1 MTNDGTNDTVCV
13 DFTRARLKYSTE
25 MLHTETRALFAY
37 WDRLRGDRGV
47 PFRTEI
53 DPRDMDCDARYLFI
67 LESLGNGNIRFRL
80 AGSAIGDAFGMELR
94 GMSIRAIMEG
104 KSRQN
109 ISALVEE
116 VLDEPGVGY
125 ARLIEDNEPAT
136 NWEMV
141 LLPLK
146 SDFGSVNR
154 VIGALHPIS
163 GTPSQA
169 GVNVSS
175 LRFVVD
181 EMSIRPVSHPAPSLQ
196 AEEEEPVR
204 AFAEPMTAFEGPDQP
219 MRLRSIEG
227 GRDLT
232 DPGFV
237 TARSRSHLR
246 VVSDE

>member
-1 MTNDGTNDTVCV
+1 MTEDGTSDTVCV
-13 DFTRARLKYSTE
+13 DFSRARLKYSTD

-37 WDRLRGDRGV
+37 WDRLRGDRDV

-53 DPRDMDCDARYLFI
+53 DPRDMECDARYLFI

-125 ARLIEDNEPAT
+125 ARLIEDSDLAT
-136 NWEMV
+136 NWEML

-154 VIGALHPIS
+154 VIGALHPVS
-163 GTPSQA
+163 GAPSQA
-169 GVNVSS
+169 GVDVSS

-181 EMSIRPVSHPAPSLQ
+181 DMSIRPVSHPAPNMDTS
-196 AEEEEPVR
+196 EEPAR
-204 AFAEPMTAFEGPDQP
+204 AFAEPMTPFEGPDQP
-219 MRLRSIEG
+219 ARLKSIEG
-227 GRDLT
+227 GRDRTDLT
-232 DPGFV
+232 MEP
-237 TARSRSHLR
+237 ARSRPQLR
-246 VVSDE
+246 IVKDE

>member
-13 DFTRARLKYSTE
+13 DFSRARLNHSTD

-37 WDRLRGDRGV
+37 WDRLRGDRDV

-125 ARLIEDNEPAT
+125 ARLIEDNELAT

-169 GVNVSS
+169 GVNVSA

-181 EMSIRPVSHPAPSLQ
+181 EMSVRPVERPAPSMQ
-196 AEEEEPVR
+196 AGEQPVR
-204 AFAEPMTAFEGPDQP
+204 AFAEPMAPFEGPDHP
-219 MRLRSIEG
+219 TRLKSIEG
-227 GRDLT
+227 GRDRSEAGV
-232 DPGFV
+232 DS
-237 TARSRSHLR
+237 ARARPQLR
-246 VVSDE
+246 IVKDE